1 MLQAEQ
7 IAGPMGPDVLT
18 LQSEEREQELE
29 AEPSNGGGLAVATSP
44 PRTRLVAE
52 SELLEYLPRAPDA
65 RDPPCQWRPDH
76 RAHRACLA
84 G

>member
-1 MLQAEQ
+1 
-7 IAGPMGPDVLT
+7 MGPDVLT

-52 SELLEYLPRAPDA
+52 SELLEYLPQRRTLVIRHASGDRIIA
-65 RDPPCQWRPDH
+65 LD
-76 RAHRACLA
+76 RACLA